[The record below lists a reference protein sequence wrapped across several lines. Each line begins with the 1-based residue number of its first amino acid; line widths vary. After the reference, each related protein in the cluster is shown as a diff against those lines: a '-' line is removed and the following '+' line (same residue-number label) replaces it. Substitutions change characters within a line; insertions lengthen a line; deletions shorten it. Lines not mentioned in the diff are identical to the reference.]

1 MRILA
6 VLAALAVFTVSC
18 ADPTPPA
25 APTPV
30 TPTIQENFTGTLNV
44 GGSNLH
50 PFVVQQV
57 GGIKVTITN
66 IDPSAAVS
74 LGVGTPSA
82 STGSCAVIQGL
93 NAVGGPNVQIS
104 GTATVTGSFCVSV
117 SDPGNLVEA
126 VNYTVLVL
134 HS

>member
-1 MRILA
+1 MKTKVW
-6 VLAALAVFTVSC
+6 VLALAVFTASC
-18 ADPTPPA
+18 SDPRPPA
-25 APTPV
+25 TPSPV
-30 TPTIQENFTGTLNV
+30 IPTIQENFTGTLNV

-57 GGIKVTITN
+57 GGIRVSITSIN
-66 IDPSAAVS
+66 PSAAVS

-82 STGSCAVIQGL
+82 SSGSCLVIQGL
-93 NAVGGPNVQIS
+93 NAVGGPNVEIS

-117 SDPGNLVEA
+117 ADPGNLVEP